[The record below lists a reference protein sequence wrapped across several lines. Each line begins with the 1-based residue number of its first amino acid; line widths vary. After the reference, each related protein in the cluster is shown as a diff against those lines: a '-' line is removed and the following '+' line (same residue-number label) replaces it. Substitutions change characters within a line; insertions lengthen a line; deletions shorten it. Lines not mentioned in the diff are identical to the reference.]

1 MLWPVSLSLLGASS
15 ETRQHGRGHRLSSSP
30 VETSPY
36 FSGLPVRGC
45 AGAIPLH
52 THCHLQA
59 ARQAPLANAAMP
71 RDAPAPSSALRRR
84 TATSAL
90 GGDTRT
96 QERRRSRPMRK
107 ALRHFPLATAARRK
121 PLLPPAASLRTHFTR
136 VQEAAAALGHVLG
149 YLIRQVLSLCVL
161 LDLAQGVLGRLFALL
176 RWLNDY
182 PARVQFR
189 RTTQRFLSVMNTTE
203 SYTTFVEAAASLDHY
218 CGVAKW
224 AQDAPPLD
232 RCNAVG
238 LLVDATAAQHLIRTN
253 NLYAMETFLCSLL
266 KRNAHGLMDASIYR
280 YYNSAPHCLEDYTD
294 SIECLITAYAAGA
307 WHGESAVSDSSGAAA
322 DRALPPTSAAPVL
335 RDLRPCWVRLEAS
348 AGAEVRPPLLAG
360 TPPPVWSATHSGP
373 SAALPAVDVTAK
385 IQQVWQA
392 QFRKTVSAIQAPWAT
407 ATAAPSRQQSTSA
420 SVHCLGSSAASAAMP
435 LTDTSTA
442 TVPTC
447 ASTLAGEKSILLT
460 RDDAA
465 PVSHTFAKPKTSDD
479 AKPAGDFA
487 SVSPPLSPLLRTEDT
502 TSGNATALLS
512 FGAHMSVAP
521 PLSANPMAAAPPSPE
536 VALARQLR
544 SSCASLCRFLDGC
557 ALPSALP
564 QQHHAHQQRCSVYKP
579 AVVTVGHRLKVLRKV
594 LHSYGRTALVLSGG
608 SSMGTYHAGV
618 VRALHEAGV
627 LPDILCGSSAGS
639 IIAAMI
645 CTKSP
650 DELHAFMQSH
660 VLSTEAMHMSP
671 FGEDSDLPG
680 KLKRF
685 FKTGFLMDV
694 RSLMGCMRGQCGD
707 MTFLEAYQLSGKVLN
722 VSVTRS
728 QQEGMPSDRHV
739 LLNYVTAP
747 DVVIW
752 SAVSASCALPGL
764 FTAVQLIEKPSLGG
778 GTFAPY
784 LPGELWCDGSIAQDI
799 PRRLLIQLFG
809 VNYLIVS
816 QVNPYV
822 IPFLRPPKSHH
833 IIATSGSWL
842 ARLWFAWV
850 DVCGWVLTVLFSV
863 HLLPRFGRFEMLFM
877 LFAQFYSGDLT
888 IQPIDSVMK
897 AVPDY
902 MNLVNN
908 PSADYISYVASRA
921 QSRTWPLVTRIRL
934 ATRIERCLQ
943 REIRALEAMELREQ
957 TT

>member
-1 MLWPVSLSLLGASS
+1 
-15 ETRQHGRGHRLSSSP
+15 
-30 VETSPY
+30 
-36 FSGLPVRGC
+36 
-45 AGAIPLH
+45 
-52 THCHLQA
+52 
-59 ARQAPLANAAMP
+59 MP
-71 RDAPAPSSALRRR
+71 RDTPAPSSSPRRR
-84 TATSAL
+84 TATSAV

-96 QERRRSRPMRK
+96 QERRRPKPTRK
-107 ALRHFPLATAARRK
+107 SLRHFPLATGAHRK
-121 PLLPPAASLRTHFTR
+121 PLLPPATPLRTAFTC
-136 VQEAAAALGHVLG
+136 VQEAAAALGYVLG
-149 YLIRQVLSLCVL
+149 YVIRQVLSLSVL
-161 LDLAQGVLGRLFALL
+161 LDLAQGVLGRLLALL

-182 PARVQFR
+182 PARVQFL
-189 RTTQRFLSVMNTTE
+189 RTTRRFLSVMNTTE
-203 SYTTFVEAAASLDHY
+203 SHTTFVEAAASLDHY

-232 RCNAVG
+232 RCNAIG

-280 YYNSAPHCLEDYTD
+280 YYNSTPHCLEDYTD

-307 WHGESAVSDSSGAAA
+307 WHGESAVSDSNGVAA
-322 DRALPPTSAAPVL
+322 DRTLPPTSAAPVL
-335 RDLRPCWVRLEAS
+335 RNLRPCWVRLEAS
-348 AGAEVRPPLLAG
+348 AGAEVRPPLLSG

-392 QFRKTVSAIQAPWAT
+392 QLRKTMPPIQATWAT
-407 ATAAPSRQQSTSA
+407 ATAPPSRQHSISA
-420 SVHCLGSSAASAAMP
+420 SLHCLGSSAASAAMP
-435 LTDTSTA
+435 LTDTSTG
-442 TVPTC
+442 TVATC
-447 ASTLAGEKSILLT
+447 ASTLAGEKNLFFV
-460 RDDAA
+460 RDDSALATA
-465 PVSHTFAKPKTSDD
+465 PVASNGANPKTSND
-479 AKPAGDFA
+479 AKPAGDFS
-487 SVSPPLSPLLRTEDT
+487 SVSLPLSPLLRTEDMTAENT
-502 TSGNATALLS
+502 TASVS
-512 FGAHMSVAP
+512 FGAHMSVAS
-521 PLSANPMAAAPPSPE
+521 PLSANPMAAACPSPE
-536 VALARQLR
+536 VALSRQLR

-557 ALPSALP
+557 ASPSTPPP
-564 QQHHAHQQRCSVYKP
+564 QYHPHQQRSSAHHPPV
-579 AVVTVGHRLKVLRKV
+579 ATVGHRLKVLRKV
-594 LHSYGRTALVLSGG
+594 LRSYGRTALVLSGG

-618 VRALHEAGV
+618 ARALHEAGV

-671 FGEDSDLPG
+671 FGEDSDLTG

-694 RSLMGCMRGQCGD
+694 RSLMGCIRGQCGD

-764 FTAVQLIEKPSLGG
+764 FTAVQLIEKPALGG

-833 IIATSGSWL
+833 ITATSGSWL
-842 ARLWFAWV
+842 PRLWFAWV
-850 DVCGWVLTVLFSV
+850 DVCGWLLTVLFSI
-863 HLLPRFGRFEMLFM
+863 HLLPRFGRFEMPFM

-888 IQPIDSVMK
+888 IQPINSVMK

-902 MNLVNN
+902 LNLVNN

-934 ATRIERCLQ
+934 ATNIERCLQ
-943 REIRALEAMELREQ
+943 REIRALEAMELKEQ

>member
-1 MLWPVSLSLLGASS
+1 
-15 ETRQHGRGHRLSSSP
+15 
-30 VETSPY
+30 
-36 FSGLPVRGC
+36 
-45 AGAIPLH
+45 
-52 THCHLQA
+52 
-59 ARQAPLANAAMP
+59 MP
-71 RDAPAPSSALRRR
+71 REALAPSSSLNQC
-84 TATSAL
+84 TGSSAL
-90 GGDTRT
+90 GGGTRS
-96 QERRRSRPMRK
+96 QERRRPKPIQKLLSRS
-107 ALRHFPLATAARRK
+107 PLPRGTRRR
-121 PLLPPAASLRTHFTR
+121 LLPQSAAPPRARFTLVR
-136 VQEAAAALGHVLG
+136 EAAVVLGHVLG
-149 YLIRQVLSLCVL
+149 YLARQVLLLSVL
-161 LDLAQGVLGRLFALL
+161 LNLAQGALGRVFALL

-182 PARVQFR
+182 PSRVQFR

-203 SYTTFVEAAASLDHY
+203 SYSTFVEAAASLDHY

-224 AQDAPPLD
+224 AQEAPPPD

-253 NLYAMETFLCSLL
+253 NLYTMETFLCSLL

-280 YYNSAPHCLEDYTD
+280 YYNSAPHCLEDYTE
-294 SIECLITAYAAGA
+294 SMECLIVAYAAGA
-307 WHGESAVSDSSGAAA
+307 WRGESVVSDSG
-322 DRALPPTSAAPVL
+322 DGVKRALSLTSVAPVL
-335 RDLRPCWVRLEAS
+335 RDLRPCWVRLEARAS
-348 AGAEVRPPLLAG
+348 AEVRSPLFTAQRPPLSRVAQL
-360 TPPPVWSATHSGP
+360 GP
-373 SAALPAVDVTAK
+373 SAALPALEITAK

-392 QFRKTVSAIQAPWAT
+392 QLRKRMPTIQATWAT
-407 ATAAPSRQQSTSA
+407 ATAAPGRRRSTSP
-420 SVHCLGSSAASAAMP
+420 SLHHVGNSAASAAMP
-435 LTDTSTA
+435 LTDLSTGA
-442 TVPTC
+442 VPTC
-447 ASTLAGEKSILLT
+447 TSTLAGEKSIFFT
-460 RDDAA
+460 ADGAA
-465 PVSHTFAKPKTSDD
+465 RAAVLASSAGANPKTTHD
-479 AKPAGDFA
+479 AKPAGDRL
-487 SVSPPLSPLLRTEDT
+487 SLSLPSLPLSRTEGT
-502 TSGNATALLS
+502 TVGNAAAS
-512 FGAHMSVAP
+512 
-521 PLSANPMAAAPPSPE
+521 LSASPMRAAHSSPE
-536 VALARQLR
+536 VALAQQLR
-544 SSCASLCRFLDGC
+544 SSCASLCRFLDSC
-557 ALPSALP
+557 ASPSAP
-564 QQHHAHQQRCSVYKP
+564 TQQYDTHPKQCSAHPVAGPTAR
-579 AVVTVGHRLKVLRKV
+579 HRLKVLRSV

-650 DELHAFMQSH
+650 DGLHSFMQSS
-660 VLSTEAMHMSP
+660 VLSTEAMHLSP
-671 FGEDSDLPG
+671 FGEDSDLPS
-680 KLKRF
+680 KLKLF

-728 QQEGMPSDRHV
+728 QQEGVPSDRHV

-764 FTAVQLIEKPSLGG
+764 FTAVQLIKKSSVGG

-784 LPGELWCDGSIAQDI
+784 LPGELWCDGSVAQDI

-833 IIATSGSWL
+833 ITATSVSWV

-850 DVCGWVLTVLFSV
+850 DVCGWVLTVLFSL

-934 ATRIERCLQ
+934 ATRIERCLE
-943 REIRALEAMELREQ
+943 REIRALETMDFRDQ
-957 TT
+957 TTSAYKKR

>member
-1 MLWPVSLSLLGASS
+1 
-15 ETRQHGRGHRLSSSP
+15 
-30 VETSPY
+30 
-36 FSGLPVRGC
+36 
-45 AGAIPLH
+45 
-52 THCHLQA
+52 
-59 ARQAPLANAAMP
+59 
-71 RDAPAPSSALRRR
+71 
-84 TATSAL
+84 
-90 GGDTRT
+90 
-96 QERRRSRPMRK
+96 MRK
-107 ALRHFPLATAARRK
+107 ALRHFPLATGARRK
-121 PLLPPAASLRTHFTR
+121 PLLPPAASLRTRFTR
-136 VQEAAAALGHVLG
+136 VQEASAALGHVLG
-149 YLIRQVLSLCVL
+149 YLMRQVLSLSVL

-203 SYTTFVEAAASLDHY
+203 SYKTFVEAAASLDHY

-238 LLVDATAAQHLIRTN
+238 LLVDATAAQHLVRTN

-294 SIECLITAYAAGA
+294 SIECLITAYAAGT
-307 WHGESAVSDSSGAAA
+307 WHGESAGSDSSSAAA
-322 DRALPPTSAAPVL
+322 DRTLPPVSPAPVL

-360 TPPPVWSATHSGP
+360 TSPSVSSATHSLP

-392 QFRKTVSAIQAPWAT
+392 QLRKTIPTIQAPWAT
-407 ATAAPSRQQSTSA
+407 ATAALSRQHSTPA
-420 SVHCLGSSAASAAMP
+420 SGHCLVSSAASAAMP
-435 LTDTSTA
+435 LTDTSTG
-442 TVPTC
+442 TMPTC
-447 ASTLAGEKSILLT
+447 ASTMAGDKSILFAG
-460 RDDAA
+460 DDAA
-465 PVSHTFAKPKTSDD
+465 LVPAPVSPAFANPQTNND
-479 AKPAGDFA
+479 AKAAGDFS
-487 SVSPPLSPLLRTEDT
+487 SVSLLLSPLLRTEDT
-502 TSGNATALLS
+502 TAGNATASLS
-512 FGAHMSVAP
+512 FGAHISVAS
-521 PLSANPMAAAPPSPE
+521 PLSANPMAAARPSPE

-557 ALPSALP
+557 ASPSASP
-564 QQHHAHQQRCSVYKP
+564 QQYHAHQRRCSAYHP
-579 AVVTVGHRLKVLRKV
+579 AVATVGHRLKVLQKV

-618 VRALHEAGV
+618 ARALHEAGV

-764 FTAVQLIEKPSLGG
+764 FTAVQLIEKSSLGG

-822 IPFLRPPKSHH
+822 IPFLRPPDSHH
-833 IIATSGSWL
+833 ITATSGSWL

-902 MNLVNN
+902 LNLVNN

-934 ATRIERCLQ
+934 ATCIERCLQ
-943 REIRALEAMELREQ
+943 REIRVLEAMEFREQ